1 MDTET
6 LNLLLVIFA
15 AGCALALVLQALL
28 LLQTSRAMK
37 RLAGRLEARSRKLE
51 GDVEELTGKL
61 SEVVDNLKP
70 LSELSDNLSDNLAE
84 ISDRLT
90 QRTKDFN
97 DFTEELLQ
105 IGRKQASKLDYVVT
119 DTVEKFE
126 QTTEVI
132 QRDILRP
139 TAEITALIK
148 GLRSGLAYLFNRGRQ
163 DEPDLSGQ
171 EEELFI

>member
-15 AGCALALVLQALL
+15 AGCAVALVVQAIL
-28 LLQTSRAMK
+28 LLQASRTMK
-37 RLAGRLEARSRKLE
+37 RLAGRLESRSKKLE
-51 GDVEELTGKL
+51 GDVENLTGKL
-61 SEVVDNLKP
+61 NEVVDNLKP
-70 LSELSDNLSDNLAE
+70 LSELSDNLSNNLEE

-90 QRTKDFN
+90 QRTRDFN
-97 DFTEELLQ
+97 EFTEELLE

-119 DTVEKFE
+119 DTVQKFE
-126 QTTEVI
+126 QTTDVI

-139 TAEITALIK
+139 AAEITAIVK
-148 GLRSGLAYLFNRGRQ
+148 GLRSGLAYLFNRGGNQ
-163 DEPDLSGQ
+163 EPDMGRQ